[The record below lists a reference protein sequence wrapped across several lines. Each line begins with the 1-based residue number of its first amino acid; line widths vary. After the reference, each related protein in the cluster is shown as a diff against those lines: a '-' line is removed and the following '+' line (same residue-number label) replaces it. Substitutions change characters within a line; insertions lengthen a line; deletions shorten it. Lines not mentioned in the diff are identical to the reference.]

1 MFYGYFQ
8 IKIRNIMCLVIN
20 HLEPKIADKDIICYK
35 LVKRTKIKGIY
46 KSSFQRFEYIIRQ
59 LYTNNLDIRFVDKI
73 IKNLDTTR
81 SGLCLYIIEEGMFHS
96 YASHLYPV
104 ILSPLP
110 NGALLKCIIP
120 KGAYYFEGYFDDSP
134 SYASSQIKILEEI

>member
-1 MFYGYFQ
+1 
-8 IKIRNIMCLVIN
+8 MCLVTAQ
-20 HLEPKIADKDIICYK
+20 LKPKIADKDIICYK

-46 KSSFQRFEYIIRQ
+46 KSSFQEFEYIIRQ

-96 YASHLYPV
+96 YASYLYPV

-110 NGALLKCIIP
+110 CGALLKCIIP
-120 KGAYYFEGYFDDSP
+120 KGAYYYEGYFDESP

>member
-1 MFYGYFQ
+1 
-8 IKIRNIMCLVIN
+8 MCLVIN
-20 HLEPKIADKDIICYK
+20 HLKPKIADKDIVCYK

-46 KSSFQRFEYIIRQ
+46 KSSFQGFEYVIRQ

-96 YASHLYPV
+96 YVSYLYPV

>member
-1 MFYGYFQ
+1 
-8 IKIRNIMCLVIN
+8 MCLFTYF
-20 HLEPKIADKDIICYK
+20 LKPKIADKDIICYK
-35 LVKRTKIKGIY
+35 LVVRTKIKGVY
-46 KSSFQRFEYIIRQ
+46 KSSFQGFEYVIRQ

-96 YASHLYPV
+96 YASYLYPV

-110 NGALLKCIIP
+110 CGALLKCIIP
-120 KGAYYFEGYFDDSP
+120 KGAYYYEGYFDDSP

>member
-1 MFYGYFQ
+1 
-8 IKIRNIMCLVIN
+8 MCLVTIQ
-20 HLEPKIADKDIICYK
+20 LEPKIADKDIICYK

-46 KSSFQRFEYIIRQ
+46 KSNFQRFEYVIRQ

-96 YASHLYPV
+96 YASYLYPV

-110 NGALLKCIIP
+110 CGALLKCIIP

>member
-1 MFYGYFQ
+1 
-8 IKIRNIMCLVIN
+8 MCLVIN
-20 HLEPKIADKDIICYK
+20 HLEPKIADEDIVCYK

-46 KSSFQRFEYIIRQ
+46 KSNFQIFEYIIRQ

-96 YASHLYPV
+96 YVSYLYPV
-104 ILSPLP
+104 ILSPLR
-110 NGALLKCIIP
+110 NCALLKCIIP
-120 KGAYYFEGYFDDSP
+120 KGAYYFEGIFDFSP
-134 SYASSQIKILEEI
+134 NYASSQIKILEEI

>member
-1 MFYGYFQ
+1 
-8 IKIRNIMCLVIN
+8 MCLVIN
-20 HLEPKIADKDIICYK
+20 HLEPKIADEDIVCYK

-46 KSSFQRFEYIIRQ
+46 KSSFQGFEYVIRQ

-81 SGLCLYIIEEGMFHS
+81 SGLCLYIIEESMFHS
-96 YASHLYPV
+96 YASYLYPV

-110 NGALLKCIIP
+110 CGALLKCIIP